1 MFNADE
7 INEHL
12 SNKEEDEP
20 EPIGPWAQAAQEDKR
35 VALAIEPFA
44 HAFGVVHGDAM
55 QFVADIT
62 RDALVRFR
70 HYEIKRSQ
78 ITIAKYRNSRSIIG
92 YAKSL
97 CRISNDLD
105 ENSCARSLFRCGSI
119 A

>member
-12 SNKEEDEP
+12 SNIEEDEP

-62 RDALVRFR
+62 RDALAVLGITKLSEVKLLLQNIVIQEALLAMQKA
-70 HYEIKRSQ
+70 YAGSLKRLYAV
-78 ITIAKYRNSRSIIG
+78 IA
-92 YAKSL
+92 
-97 CRISNDLD
+97 
-105 ENSCARSLFRCGSI
+105 I
-119 A
+119 APPACN